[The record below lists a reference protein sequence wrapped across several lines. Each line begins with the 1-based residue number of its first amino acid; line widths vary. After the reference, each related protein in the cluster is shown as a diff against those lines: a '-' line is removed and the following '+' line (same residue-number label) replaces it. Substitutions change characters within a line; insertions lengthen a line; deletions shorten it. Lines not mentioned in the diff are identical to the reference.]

1 MIKFCLQRLILF
13 VFCLYITV
21 PIWGQQVTLNLH
33 GVTVKHAMHQFKQA
47 TGYSFIYFSTDV
59 DVYRKINVI
68 AKHADITE
76 VVEQI
81 LKGQNVVFQ
90 IKGKSIIIQR
100 ASYCGCH
107 RVSTRFKKRNYY
119 RC

>member
-47 TGYSFIYFSTDV
+47 TGYSFIYFSM
-59 DVYRKINVI
+59 
-68 AKHADITE
+68 
-76 VVEQI
+76 
-81 LKGQNVVFQ
+81 
-90 IKGKSIIIQR
+90 
-100 ASYCGCH
+100 
-107 RVSTRFKKRNYY
+107 
-119 RC
+119 

>member
-33 GVTVKHAMHQFKQA
+33 GVTVKHAMHQFKQT

-59 DVYRKINVI
+59 DAYRKINVI

-81 LKGQNVVFQ
+81 LKGQNDFVKF
-90 IKGKSIIIQR
+90 
-100 ASYCGCH
+100 
-107 RVSTRFKKRNYY
+107 T
-119 RC
+119 